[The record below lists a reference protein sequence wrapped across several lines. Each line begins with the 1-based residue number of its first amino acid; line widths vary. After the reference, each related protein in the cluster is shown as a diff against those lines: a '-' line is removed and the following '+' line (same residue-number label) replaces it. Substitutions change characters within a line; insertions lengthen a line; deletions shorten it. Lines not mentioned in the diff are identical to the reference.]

1 MKVSEDEYIKLNRSQ
16 TEQELETICD
26 SAEDAARNIIFK
38 KFDLK
43 QITDLDITIE
53 SHGDKPLTLIVDI
66 SISPRNSNDEITKL
80 IDIACDE
87 ALRAAEIKAKELKI
101 A

>member
-1 MKVSEDEYIKLNRSQ
+1 MNVSENEHIELKRAP
-16 TEQELETICD
+16 TELELETICD
-26 SAEDAARNIIFK
+26 SAEDAARKIIFK
-38 KFDLK
+38 KVGSK

-66 SISPRNSNDEITKL
+66 SLSSRNSNDETTKL

-87 ALRAAEIKAKELKI
+87 ALKTAELKAKELKI

>member
-1 MKVSEDEYIKLNRSQ
+1 MEVSENEYIKLNRTP
-16 TEQELETICD
+16 TEQELEIICD
-26 SAEDAARNIIFK
+26 SAEDAARKTIFK
-38 KFDLK
+38 KVDSK

-66 SISPRNSNDEITKL
+66 SISPRNTNDEITKL

-87 ALRAAEIKAKELKI
+87 ALSAAEMKVKELKI

>member
-1 MKVSEDEYIKLNRSQ
+1 MKVSENEYFKLKRSP

-38 KFDLK
+38 KFDPK
-43 QITDLDITIE
+43 QITDLDIAIE
-53 SHGDKPLTLIVDI
+53 SYGDKPLTLTVDI
-66 SISPRNSNDEITKL
+66 SIYPRNSNEELDKL
-80 IDIACDE
+80 VDIACDE
-87 ALRAAEIKAKELKI
+87 ALRAAEMKAKELKI

>member
-1 MKVSEDEYIKLNRSQ
+1 VKVSESEYVKLNRSP
-16 TEQELETICD
+16 TEQELETVCD

-38 KFDLK
+38 KFDPK

-53 SHGDKPLTLIVDI
+53 SYGDKSLTLIVDI
-66 SISPRNSNDEITKL
+66 SICSRNSNNELTKL
-80 IDIACDE
+80 VDIACNE
-87 ALRAAEIKAKELKI
+87 ALRAAEMKAKELKI

>member
-1 MKVSEDEYIKLNRSQ
+1 MNVSENEQIELNRPP

-26 SAEDAARNIIFK
+26 SAEDAARKIIFK
-38 KFDLK
+38 KVNSK

-53 SHGDKPLTLIVDI
+53 SHGDKPLTLVVDI
-66 SISPRNSNDEITKL
+66 SISSRNSNDETTKL

-87 ALRAAEIKAKELKI
+87 ALRAAELKAKELKI

>member
-1 MKVSEDEYIKLNRSQ
+1 MNVSENEHIDLKRPP
-16 TEQELETICD
+16 TDQELETICD
-26 SAEDAARNIIFK
+26 SAEDAARKIIFK
-38 KFDLK
+38 KVDSK

-80 IDIACDE
+80 IDIACDG
-87 ALRAAEIKAKELKI
+87 AIRAAELKAKELKI

>member
-1 MKVSEDEYIKLNRSQ
+1 MKVSENEFITLKRPP
-16 TEQELETICD
+16 TELELEAICD
-26 SAEDAARNIIFK
+26 SAEDAARKIIFNK
-38 KFDLK
+38 IDLK

-53 SHGDKPLTLIVDI
+53 THGDKPLTLIVDI
-66 SISPRNSNDEITKL
+66 SLSTRNSDEEITKL

-87 ALRAAEIKAKELKI
+87 ALKEVDIKAKELKI

>member
-1 MKVSEDEYIKLNRSQ
+1 VNVSENEQIELNRRP

-26 SAEDAARNIIFK
+26 SAEDAARKTIFK
-38 KFDLK
+38 LVNSK

-53 SHGDKPLTLIVDI
+53 SHGDKPLTLVVDI
-66 SISPRNSNDEITKL
+66 SISSRNSNDETTKL

-87 ALRAAEIKAKELKI
+87 ALRAAELKAKELKI

>member
-1 MKVSEDEYIKLNRSQ
+1 MKVSENEYIELNRPP

-26 SAEDAARNIIFK
+26 SAEDAARKIIFK
-38 KFDLK
+38 KVDPK

-66 SISPRNSNDEITKL
+66 FISPRNSNDEISKL
-80 IDIACDE
+80 IDIACNE
-87 ALRAAEIKAKELKI
+87 ALRAAEMKVKELKI

>member
-1 MKVSEDEYIKLNRSQ
+1 MKVSENEYIKLNRPP

-26 SAEDAARNIIFK
+26 SAEDAARKIIFK
-38 KFDLK
+38 KVDPK

-66 SISPRNSNDEITKL
+66 FISPRNSNDEISKL
-80 IDIACDE
+80 IDIACNE
-87 ALRAAEIKAKELKI
+87 ALRAAEMKVKELKI

>member
-1 MKVSEDEYIKLNRSQ
+1 MKVSETEYIKLNRPP

-26 SAEDAARNIIFK
+26 SAEDAARKIIFK
-38 KFDLK
+38 KVDPK
-43 QITDLDITIE
+43 KIADLDITIE

-66 SISPRNSNDEITKL
+66 SISPGNSNKEINTL

-87 ALRAAEIKAKELKI
+87 ALRAAEMKAKELKI

>member
-1 MKVSEDEYIKLNRSQ
+1 MKVSENEFITLNRPP
-16 TEQELETICD
+16 TEQELEEICS
-26 SAEDAARNIIFK
+26 SAEDAARKIIFK
-38 KFDLK
+38 KIDSK
-43 QITDLDITIE
+43 QIDDLDITIE

-66 SISPRNSNDEITKL
+66 SMSHRNSDEEINKL

-87 ALRAAEIKAKELKI
+87 ALRAAEMKAKELNI

>member
-1 MKVSEDEYIKLNRSQ
+1 VKVSEREYSKLNRSP
-16 TEQELETICD
+16 TEQELETVCA

-38 KFDLK
+38 KFDPK

-53 SHGDKPLTLIVDI
+53 SYGDKPLTLIVDI
-66 SISPRNSNDEITKL
+66 SICPRNSNTDLTKL
-80 IDIACDE
+80 IDVACNE
-87 ALRAAEIKAKELKI
+87 ALRAADMKVKELKF